1 MYKIFSWLKPII
13 LNKKIGKQSNIKT
26 NILIFKFLKNK
37 FIKIKII
44 KSQIIFNIK
53 DE

>member
-1 MYKIFSWLKPII
+1 M

-26 NILIFKFLKNK
+26 NIFTFKLLKNK
-37 FIKIKII
+37 FIKIKTI
-44 KSQIIFNIK
+44 KSQTIFNIK